1 MFVKTVIN
9 EKEAGVGPFFFKKKQ
24 LRTSTKLFTF
34 LLKRRQFLAID
45 IQEKIDLANLPFFK
59 ALVMGSD

>member
-1 MFVKTVIN
+1 MK
-9 EKEAGVGPFFFKKKQ
+9 KRLGLARFFLKKKQ

-34 LLKRRQFLAID
+34 LIKRRQFLAID

>member
-1 MFVKTVIN
+1 M
-9 EKEAGVGPFFFKKKQ
+9 
-24 LRTSTKLFTF
+24 FTF

-59 ALVMGSD
+59 ALVMGSDWFTLGSEVASYTQLCCF